1 MSSATWSASGALQ
14 VHEHDQLKRGRPER
28 GSGATL
34 ARALWGARAPFF
46 GSGGPKQKPERTQSE
61 GSFLAGQ
68 GPVVNNLLALRVSP
82 MRSFLPSSPLSS
94 RLRVPLIR
102 DRGTLHPLLDF
113 FFLPCVRVPRGK
125 VVRASC
131 VRGRALAYY
140 GSSVRFR
147 GQTCVLGQLLGEAG
161 CSVLPAGRAAPPQIH

>member
-1 MSSATWSASGALQ
+1 MSSAARSASGALQ
-14 VHEHDQLKRGRPER
+14 VHEHDQLERGRPER

-68 GPVVNNLLALRVSP
+68 GPVVNTNAIFSP
-82 MRSFLPSSPLSS
+82 IFSLILPLESAPN
-94 RLRVPLIR
+94 IR
-102 DRGTLHPLLDF
+102 DRGTLHPLLGF

-131 VRGRALAYY
+131 VRGRAL
-140 GSSVRFR
+140 GK
-147 GQTCVLGQLLGEAG
+147 
-161 CSVLPAGRAAPPQIH
+161 